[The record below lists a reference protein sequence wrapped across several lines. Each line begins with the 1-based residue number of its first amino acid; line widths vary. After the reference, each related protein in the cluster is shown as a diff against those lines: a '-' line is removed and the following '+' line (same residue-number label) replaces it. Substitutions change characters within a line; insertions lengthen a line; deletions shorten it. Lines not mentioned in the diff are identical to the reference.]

1 MRVAIATQDLARID
15 AHFGWARHLMLY
27 EVSAEGCR
35 YLETLSFASA
45 RADGDHGKLGPRLEA
60 MEGCDLVFVAQLG
73 PEAELGLSRTRV
85 TPIRRFAGQPIAL
98 ALEALRDGL
107 RSGAPVW
114 LRRIEQRRRREGDIQ
129 AGSDGVD

>member
-27 EVSAEGCR
+27 EVSAEGCH
-35 YLETLSFASA
+35 YLETRSFATGSS
-45 RADGDHGKLGPRLEA
+45 DGDHGKLSPRLAA
-60 MEGCDLVFVAQLG
+60 MAGCDLVFVAEIG
-73 PEAELGLSRTRV
+73 PEGEFGLARNRV

-107 RSGAPVW
+107 RGGAPAW
-114 LRRIEQRRRREGDIQ
+114 LRRIEQRRRRRDDDEEI
-129 AGSDGVD
+129 